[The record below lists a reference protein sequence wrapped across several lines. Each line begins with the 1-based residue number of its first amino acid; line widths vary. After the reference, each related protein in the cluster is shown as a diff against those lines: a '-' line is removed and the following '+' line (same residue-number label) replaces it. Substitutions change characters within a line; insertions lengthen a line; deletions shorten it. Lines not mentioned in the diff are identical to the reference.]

1 MTSLRT
7 FLRSSTFSE
16 FGFTVGFF
24 RGLGDGGDLRVVCWL
39 VHLGVV
45 GKSVGSVRFLKIEQS
60 VLA

>member
-1 MTSLRT
+1 MNLVSQLG
-7 FLRSSTFSE
+7 FLGGWE
-16 FGFTVGFF
+16 
-24 RGLGDGGDLRVVCWL
+24 DGGDLRVVCWM